1 MEEET
6 HIPEDGRRYQ
16 GMPRGIRGRLI
27 SELICEPMVLSP
39 NLAYQIAGRHDSPV
53 EVEGMFVFQ
62 SRLNATQKSFVMR
75 AYHDQ

>member
-1 MEEET
+1 
-6 HIPEDGRRYQ
+6 
-16 GMPRGIRGRLI
+16 
-27 SELICEPMVLSP
+27 MVLSP